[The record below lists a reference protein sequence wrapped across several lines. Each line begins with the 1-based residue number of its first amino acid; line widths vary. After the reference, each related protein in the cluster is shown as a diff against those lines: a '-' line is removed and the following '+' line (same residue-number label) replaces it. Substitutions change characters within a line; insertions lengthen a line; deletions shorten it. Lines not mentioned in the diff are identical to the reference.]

1 MAFSD
6 HIESLIDKSAK
17 ILASEKNVIH
27 DECTRFNTIYI
38 GNIKPD
44 SVTFELRPTL
54 PALAR
59 KLGYDLNRFFQD
71 RDFNYEK
78 TLEYRL

>member
-27 DECTRFNTIYI
+27 DECTRFNTISDLVYPAKI
-38 GNIKPD
+38 
-44 SVTFELRPTL
+44 SVSFRHETS
-54 PALAR
+54 
-59 KLGYDLNRFFQD
+59 
-71 RDFNYEK
+71 
-78 TLEYRL
+78 